1 MKSAYANLLVR
12 CECCPRRCGVNR
24 HEGESGFCGVGA
36 GIRISHACLHFGE
49 EPPISGTEGS
59 GTIFL
64 AGCNLRCEFCQNHQI
79 SQEWRRRDFRVLS
92 PDGLACEMLRLQD
105 DGAHNVNFVSPS
117 HVAFQMAEAIESA
130 VDGGLETPV
139 VYNSNGYD
147 SVETLRRIRGLV
159 SIYLPDV
166 KYMDNALGNRLSAV
180 DDYANVIGPVL
191 EEMLD
196 QVGPLEIDRN
206 GMARRGLLVRHLVLP
221 GHLENSRRCLRFL
234 SRLDSSVPVSIMS
247 QYSPQYKAPLHGG
260 MNRSLS
266 KEEYEEI
273 TAYAF
278 DCGLENAF
286 VQELDSQSH
295 YLPDFDREHPFD
307 SRPPAACPAGE
318 PPSGDAPGPA
328 QDAARPAQD
337 AATPARDAAMPAGDA
352 TRPAGDATRRA
363 HVESAGVLQGGRGAR
378 RA

>member
-1 MKSAYANLLVR
+1 MKSAYANLLAR

-24 HEGESGFCGVGA
+24 HEGKSGFCGVGA

-64 AGCNLRCEFCQNHQI
+64 AGCNLRCAFCQNHQI

-92 PDGLACEMLRLQD
+92 PDELAREMLRLQD

-130 VDGGLETPV
+130 VEGGLEIPV

-159 SIYLPDV
+159 SIYIPDI
-166 KYMDNALGNRLSAV
+166 KYMDNALGKRLSGV

-191 EEMLD
+191 GEMLD
-196 QVGPLEIDRN
+196 QVGPLETDRN
-206 GMARRGLLVRHLVLP
+206 GVARRGLLVRHLVLP

-234 SRLDSSVPVSIMS
+234 SRLDSSVTVSIMS
-247 QYSPQYKAPLHGG
+247 QYSPQYKAPLHAG

-318 PPSGDAPGPA
+318 PPSEGAARPARHAPMPA
-328 QDAARPAQD
+328 GDAARPAH
-337 AATPARDAAMPAGDA
+337 G
-352 TRPAGDATRRA
+352 
-363 HVESAGVLQGGRGAR
+363 ESAGVLQGGRGAG